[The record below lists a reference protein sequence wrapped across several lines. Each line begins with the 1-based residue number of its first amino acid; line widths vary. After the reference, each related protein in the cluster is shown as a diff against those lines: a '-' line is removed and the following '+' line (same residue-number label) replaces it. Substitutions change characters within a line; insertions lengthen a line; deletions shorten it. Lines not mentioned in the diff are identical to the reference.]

1 MIIFKSVKWKNLLS
15 TGNSFTT
22 IFLDKQPTT
31 LIVGDNGSGKST
43 ILDALTFALF
53 NKPFRIVKKAQLV
66 NSVNNSETVVEV
78 NFEIGTRKY
87 RVMRGI
93 KPNKFEIYCNDK
105 MVNQDASS
113 RDYQKYLEQNILKLN
128 YRSFTQVVILGN
140 ASFIPFMQ
148 LRSVHRR
155 EVVEEILDIDIDEN
169 HSLAKKKLGV
179 VGQEVNF
186 NQFEKVGDIIRNQ
199 AGYYGLGF
207 RKSKENAKYYM
218 KKLDIWDKRNEQA
231 RKLSG
236 GMKRRIMVAKALVN
250 NPELLILDEPTAGVD
265 IELRRSLW
273 DFLTE
278 INNNGTSIILT
289 THYLEEAERLCR
301 NIAIID
307 SGEIVENTSMQE
319 LLTRLEEETFI
330 FDLLEPINKLPEI
343 SGFEMILENPK
354 RIKVTVDKE
363 QGLNAVFKSLSE
375 LGIEISSMRN
385 ETGRLEE
392 LFLGLVEPSLKEKD

>member
-1 MIIFKSVKWKNLLS
+1 MKALSISNLKKEYQGGVQALK
-15 TGNSFTT
+15 G
-22 IFLDKQPTT
+22 IDLQ
-31 LIVGDNGSGKST
+31 VEQGDFFALLGPNGAGKST
-43 ILDALTFALF
+43 TIGIISSLVT
-53 NKPFRIVKKAQLV
+53 KTSGSVK
-66 NSVNNSETVVEV
+66 
-78 NFEIGTRKY
+78 
-87 RVMRGI
+87 
-93 KPNKFEIYCNDK
+93 
-105 MVNQDASS
+105 
-113 RDYQKYLEQNILKLN
+113 
-128 YRSFTQVVILGN
+128 ILG
-140 ASFIPFMQ
+140 
-148 LRSVHRR
+148 
-155 EVVEEILDIDIDEN
+155 IDIDEN

-236 GMKRRIMVAKALVN
+236 GMKRRVMVAKALVN

-278 INNNGTSIILT
+278 INDNGTSIILT

-319 LLTRLEEETFI
+319 LLTRLEVETFI
-330 FDLLEPINKLPEI
+330 FDLLEPIEKLPEVKE
-343 SGFEMILENPK
+343 FEIIIENPK
-354 RIKVTVDKE
+354 RIKVTVGKE
-363 QGLNAVFKSLSE
+363 QGLSTVFKKFTE
-375 LGIEISSMRN
+375 LNIEISSMRN

-392 LFLGLVEPSLKEKD
+392 LFLGLVEPSLKEKEL

>member
-1 MIIFKSVKWKNLLS
+1 MKALSISNLKKEYQGGIQALK
-15 TGNSFTT
+15 G
-22 IFLDKQPTT
+22 IDLEVDE
-31 LIVGDNGSGKST
+31 GDFFALLGPNGAGKST
-43 ILDALTFALF
+43 TIGVISSLVT
-53 NKPFRIVKKAQLV
+53 KTSGQVK
-66 NSVNNSETVVEV
+66 
-78 NFEIGTRKY
+78 
-87 RVMRGI
+87 
-93 KPNKFEIYCNDK
+93 
-105 MVNQDASS
+105 
-113 RDYQKYLEQNILKLN
+113 
-128 YRSFTQVVILGN
+128 
-140 ASFIPFMQ
+140 
-148 LRSVHRR
+148 
-155 EVVEEILDIDIDEN
+155 ILDIDIDEN

-236 GMKRRIMVAKALVN
+236 GMKRRVMVAKALVN

-278 INNNGTSIILT
+278 INNDGTSIILT

-330 FDLLEPINKLPEI
+330 FDLLRPINKLPEVKDFDI
-343 SGFEMILENPK
+343 ILENPK

>member
-1 MIIFKSVKWKNLLS
+1 MKALSILNLKKEYQGGIRALK
-15 TGNSFTT
+15 G
-22 IFLDKQPTT
+22 IDLQVDE
-31 LIVGDNGSGKST
+31 GDFFALLGPNGAGKST
-43 ILDALTFALF
+43 TIGIISSLVT
-53 NKPFRIVKKAQLV
+53 KTSGQVK
-66 NSVNNSETVVEV
+66 
-78 NFEIGTRKY
+78 
-87 RVMRGI
+87 
-93 KPNKFEIYCNDK
+93 
-105 MVNQDASS
+105 
-113 RDYQKYLEQNILKLN
+113 
-128 YRSFTQVVILGN
+128 
-140 ASFIPFMQ
+140 
-148 LRSVHRR
+148 
-155 EVVEEILDIDIDEN
+155 ILDIDIDEN

-186 NQFEKVGDIIRNQ
+186 NQFEKVEDIVKNQ

-236 GMKRRIMVAKALVN
+236 GMKRRVMVAKALVN

-278 INNNGTSIILT
+278 INDNGTSIILT

-330 FDLLEPINKLPEI
+330 FDLVQPISKLPEVKE
-343 SGFEMILENPK
+343 FEVILENPR
-354 RIKVTVDKE
+354 RIKVTLGKG
-363 QGLNAVFKSLSE
+363 QGLNSVFSILSGI
-375 LGIEISSMRN
+375 GIEISSMRN

-392 LFLGLVEPSLKEKD
+392 LFLELVEPTLKEKE

>member
-1 MIIFKSVKWKNLLS
+1 MKALSISNLKKEYQGGVQALK
-15 TGNSFTT
+15 G
-22 IFLDKQPTT
+22 IDLQ
-31 LIVGDNGSGKST
+31 VEQGDFFALLGPNGAGKST
-43 ILDALTFALF
+43 TIGV
-53 NKPFRIVKKAQLV
+53 ISSLV
-66 NSVNNSETVVEV
+66 TKTSGSV
-78 NFEIGTRKY
+78 R
-87 RVMRGI
+87 
-93 KPNKFEIYCNDK
+93 
-105 MVNQDASS
+105 
-113 RDYQKYLEQNILKLN
+113 
-128 YRSFTQVVILGN
+128 ILG
-140 ASFIPFMQ
+140 
-148 LRSVHRR
+148 
-155 EVVEEILDIDIDEN
+155 IDIDEN

-186 NQFEKVGDIIRNQ
+186 NQFEKVGDIIKNQ

-236 GMKRRIMVAKALVN
+236 GMKRRVMVAKALVN
-250 NPELLILDEPTAGVD
+250 NPDLLILDEPTAGVD

-278 INNNGTSIILT
+278 INDSGTTIILT

-319 LLTRLEEETFI
+319 LLTRLEVETFV
-330 FDLLEPINKLPEI
+330 FDLSRPISTLPDSVDFDMTLDNPRKL
-343 SGFEMILENPK
+343 
-354 RIKVTVDKE
+354 KVTVGKG
-363 QGLNAVFKSLSE
+363 QGLNSVFEILSRS
-375 LGIEISSMRN
+375 GIEISSMRN

-392 LFLGLVEPSLKEKD
+392 LFLGLVDSTLPMEKE

>member
-1 MIIFKSVKWKNLLS
+1 MKALSITNLKKEYQGGIQALK
-15 TGNSFTT
+15 G
-22 IFLDKQPTT
+22 IDLEVD
-31 LIVGDNGSGKST
+31 VGDFFALLGPNGAGKST
-43 ILDALTFALF
+43 TIGVISSLVT
-53 NKPFRIVKKAQLV
+53 KTSGQVK
-66 NSVNNSETVVEV
+66 
-78 NFEIGTRKY
+78 
-87 RVMRGI
+87 
-93 KPNKFEIYCNDK
+93 
-105 MVNQDASS
+105 
-113 RDYQKYLEQNILKLN
+113 
-128 YRSFTQVVILGN
+128 
-140 ASFIPFMQ
+140 
-148 LRSVHRR
+148 
-155 EVVEEILDIDIDEN
+155 ILDIDIDEN

-330 FDLLEPINKLPEI
+330 FDLLKPINKLPEV

>member
-1 MIIFKSVKWKNLLS
+1 MKALSISNLKKEYQGGIQALK
-15 TGNSFTT
+15 G
-22 IFLDKQPTT
+22 IDLEVDE
-31 LIVGDNGSGKST
+31 GDFFALLGPNGAGKST
-43 ILDALTFALF
+43 TIGVISSLVT
-53 NKPFRIVKKAQLV
+53 KTSGEVK
-66 NSVNNSETVVEV
+66 
-78 NFEIGTRKY
+78 
-87 RVMRGI
+87 
-93 KPNKFEIYCNDK
+93 
-105 MVNQDASS
+105 
-113 RDYQKYLEQNILKLN
+113 
-128 YRSFTQVVILGN
+128 
-140 ASFIPFMQ
+140 
-148 LRSVHRR
+148 
-155 EVVEEILDIDIDEN
+155 ILDIDIDEN

-330 FDLLEPINKLPEI
+330 FDLLKPINKLPEV
-343 SGFEMILENPK
+343 SAFEMILENPK

>member
-1 MIIFKSVKWKNLLS
+1 MKALSISNLKKEYQGGIQALK
-15 TGNSFTT
+15 G
-22 IFLDKQPTT
+22 IDLEVDE
-31 LIVGDNGSGKST
+31 GDFFALLGPNGAGKST
-43 ILDALTFALF
+43 TIGVISSLVT
-53 NKPFRIVKKAQLV
+53 KTSGQVK
-66 NSVNNSETVVEV
+66 
-78 NFEIGTRKY
+78 
-87 RVMRGI
+87 
-93 KPNKFEIYCNDK
+93 
-105 MVNQDASS
+105 
-113 RDYQKYLEQNILKLN
+113 
-128 YRSFTQVVILGN
+128 ILG
-140 ASFIPFMQ
+140 
-148 LRSVHRR
+148 
-155 EVVEEILDIDIDEN
+155 IDIDEN

-319 LLTRLEEETFI
+319 LLTRLEVETFI
-330 FDLLEPINKLPEI
+330 FDLLQPINKLPEVR
-343 SGFEMILENPK
+343 GFEMILDNPK
-354 RIKVTVDKE
+354 RIKVTVEKE
-363 QGLNAVFKSLSE
+363 QGLNAIFKSLSE